1 MQEFLYFMLRLVF
14 CFLDNLEA
22 NKLRSVFMEN
32 LLRIYQEMES
42 SFMKEVYGLYKA
54 FSFRTLWETEN
65 PLPQFQRVASEKALG
80 GRLNGILEL
89 TNVLRNIQNME
100 NRAVKCFTNNIYTT
114 DIQKWSFSQQ
124 TDSKV
129 RCAKRNK
136 NYIEQEWMRSSLFY
150 TKVIPPKLF
159 LVTVSSCYV
168 VIFPYGVAWMLSVED
183 ENAYEAS
190 SPDVNKMFG
199 PFLVLARN
207 MFSLLCS

>member
-1 MQEFLYFMLRLVF
+1 MLRLVL
-14 CFLDNLEA
+14 CFLDTLEA
-22 NKLRSVFMEN
+22 NELRSVFMEN

-54 FSFRTLWETEN
+54 FRFRTLWETEN

-89 TNVLRNIQNME
+89 ANVLRNIQNME

-136 NYIEQEWMRSSLFY
+136 NYIEKEWMRSRIIY
-150 TKVIPPKLF
+150 TKVIPPRLY
-159 LVTVSSCYV
+159 LVIESSCSW
-168 VIFPYGVAWMLSVED
+168 VIMPYGVAWMLSVED
-183 ENAYEAS
+183 ENACEAS
-190 SPDVNKMFG
+190 LANVSKMFG
-199 PFLVLARN
+199 PFWSSQER
-207 MFSLLCS
+207 FCSLLCS